1 MTDIQLMAR
10 LRQILSGV
18 APELD
23 LAGIPDDAD
32 LRNDVGIDS
41 MDFLNFI
48 IGINKQL
55 SVAIPEADYGKV
67 TTLAKCADYI
77 GRSKPAAGPAASSC

>member
-1 MTDIQLMAR
+1 MIDTTTIGR

-23 LAGIPDDAD
+23 LAFVSDDAD

-48 IGINKQL
+48 IGISKQL

-77 GRSKPAAGPAASSC
+77 GRSKPAAD

>member
-1 MTDIQLMAR
+1 MTDDGLIGR
-10 LRQILSGV
+10 LRHVLSDV

-23 LAGIPDDAD
+23 IAAIPDDAD

-41 MDFLNFI
+41 MDFLNFV
-48 IGINKQL
+48 IGISKQL

-67 TTLAKCADYI
+67 ATLAQCADYVR
-77 GRSKPAAGPAASSC
+77 RSKAWAGTG

>member
-1 MTDIQLMAR
+1 MIDATTIGR
-10 LRQILSGV
+10 LRQILSNV

-23 LAGIPDDAD
+23 LAVVSDDAD

-48 IGINKQL
+48 IGISKQL

-77 GRSKPAAGPAASSC
+77 RRSKPVAG

>member
-1 MTDIQLMAR
+1 MTDSALIGQLR
-10 LRQILSGV
+10 RILSDI

-23 LAGIPDDAD
+23 VAAIPDGAD

-41 MDFLNFI
+41 MDFLNFVI
-48 IGINKQL
+48 AISKQL

-67 TTLAKCADYI
+67 ATLAMCADYV
-77 GRSKPAAGPAASSC
+77 GRAKPASPPA

>member
-1 MTDIQLMAR
+1 MIDTTIIGR
-10 LRQILSGV
+10 LRQILSDV

-23 LAGIPDDAD
+23 VAVVPDDAD

-55 SVAIPEADYGKV
+55 SVAIPEADYGKIN
-67 TTLAKCADYI
+67 TLAKCADYI
-77 GRSKPAAGPAASSC
+77 GRSKPGAG

>member
-1 MTDIQLMAR
+1 MSDSRIIGR
-10 LRQILSGV
+10 LRQILADV

-23 LAGIPDDAD
+23 AAAVSDDAD

-55 SVAIPEADYGKV
+55 SVAIPEADYGKIN
-67 TTLAKCADYI
+67 TLAKCADYI
-77 GRSKPAAGPAASSC
+77 GLSKPGAG